1 MRINLKYNIVGLAL
15 LILFS
20 VGCDKDQI
28 VEPPISTDRYPVA
41 TFTTDFTGSEVY
53 EGDTIKY
60 TITLDKMLDRALT
73 FTLKSLDENAT
84 AVDGENYT
92 WETVVIPPY
101 SKEANFN
108 VLFPTSNVPDATVFK
123 TKFEI
128 GVFGIA
134 DKNLLGPATKNPVL
148 DVTIK
153 NNALKVSFAWSPV
166 DDNDMDIVIVDDPP
180 SAVVSGWA
188 GATGANPEYTSM
200 SGELADGTY
209 YLEVDPYSI
218 ASATM
223 DFTINVSANGGS
235 LETFTGTFDM
245 GALDTYEDGGVGK
258 RILKIVKVGTEYTY
272 TQLIL
277 SLIHI

>member
-28 VEPPISTDRYPVA
+28 VEEPINTDRYPVA
-41 TFTTDFTGSEVY
+41 TFTTDFTGGEVF

-73 FTLKSLDENAT
+73 FTLKVLDDKAT
-84 AVDGENYT
+84 AVEGENYT

-108 VLFPTSNVPDATVFK
+108 VIFPASNIPSATVYK

-134 DKNLLGPATKNPVL
+134 DKNLLGPGTKNPVL
-148 DVTIK
+148 DLTIK
-153 NNALKVSFAWSPV
+153 NTALKVSFAWSPI
-166 DDNDMDIVIVDDPP
+166 DNNDMDIVIVDDPP

-200 SGELADGTY
+200 SGDLDDGTY
-209 YLEVDPYSI
+209 YLEVDPYDI

-223 DFTINVSANGGS
+223 DFTIVVSANGS
-235 LETFTGTFDM
+235 ALETFTGTFDM
-245 GALDTYEDGGVGK
+245 SALASYEDGGVGK
-258 RILKIVKVGTEYTY
+258 RILKIVKAGTDYTY
-272 TQLIL
+272 TQLIN
-277 SLIHI
+277 

>member
-28 VEPPISTDRYPVA
+28 VEEPISTDRYPVA
-41 TFTTDFTGSEVY
+41 TFTTDFTGSEVF

-73 FTLKSLDENAT
+73 FTLKELDENAT
-84 AVDGENYT
+84 AVDGENFI
-92 WETVVIPPY
+92 WETVVIAPY
-101 SKEANFN
+101 TKEANFN
-108 VLFPTSNVPDATVFK
+108 VIFPKSNVPAVNPT

-148 DVTIK
+148 DLTIK

-166 DDNDMDIVIVDDPP
+166 EDNDMDIVIVDDPP

-200 SGELADGTY
+200 SSDLADGTY
-209 YLEVDPYSI
+209 YLEVDPYDI
-218 ASATM
+218 ASTTM
-223 DFTINVSANGGS
+223 DFTIVINANGGS
-235 LETFTGTFDM
+235 LESFTGTFDM

-258 RILKIVKVGTEYTY
+258 RILKIVKAGTDYTY
-272 TQLIL
+272 TQLIN
-277 SLIHI
+277 

>member
-28 VEPPISTDRYPVA
+28 VEEPISTDRYPVA
-41 TFTTDFTGSEVY
+41 TFTTDFTGSEVF

-73 FTLKSLDENAT
+73 FSLKELNDNAT

-108 VLFPTSNVPDATVFK
+108 VIFPTDGVPTDNEYKV
-123 TKFEI
+123 KFEI

-134 DKNLLGPATKNPVL
+134 EVNLLQQPFLMIG
-148 DVTIK
+148 
-153 NNALKVSFAWSPV
+153 
-166 DDNDMDIVIVDDPP
+166 
-180 SAVVSGWA
+180 
-188 GATGANPEYTSM
+188 
-200 SGELADGTY
+200 
-209 YLEVDPYSI
+209 
-218 ASATM
+218 
-223 DFTINVSANGGS
+223 
-235 LETFTGTFDM
+235 
-245 GALDTYEDGGVGK
+245 
-258 RILKIVKVGTEYTY
+258 
-272 TQLIL
+272 
-277 SLIHI
+277 